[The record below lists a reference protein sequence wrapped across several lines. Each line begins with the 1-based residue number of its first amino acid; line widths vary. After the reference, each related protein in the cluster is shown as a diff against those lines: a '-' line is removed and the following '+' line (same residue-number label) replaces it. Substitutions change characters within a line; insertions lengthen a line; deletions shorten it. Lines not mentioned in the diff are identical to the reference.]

1 MFRDKFSRFSVPIF
15 LNPNLYSTQCYSIPS
30 RIYPCSKKHL
40 TSTFKVGKTFHSSR
54 TFSTSPSTVIPSST
68 HSSEMIWSNKN
79 FKKTLMNNKQHNDS
93 KSNLIISNFNRVLS
107 KKFSYSRLDQQR
119 EPSLTPHE
127 TCSNLPMT
135 QILSIET
142 SCDDTAVAIL
152 QQDGISKLSP
162 KILFEKVI
170 THHELVEHFGGV
182 HPTEMA
188 NMHKKTL
195 DGMIEQALNF
205 VKCENENVK
214 IDAIA
219 VTIGPGLPP
228 CLSVGVET
236 ATIWSQKMNIPCI
249 PIHHLEAHLLMPLMF
264 SNTDIQFP
272 YLALLASGGHCM
284 IVFSKGIGDYE
295 IIGSTEDDS
304 IGEAFDK
311 TARLLKESVHGDL
324 TDYALNI
331 LKNSTSCYEQS
342 GTLMN
347 NVSSGHVP
355 NKTHL
360 SGGAL
365 IEILAMKGQAD
376 KYRFAIPLRKG
387 KRHEEIT
394 FSFSGL
400 KTEVLKVVR
409 SEQNNGVSK
418 RELHRMLSK
427 LRNTTVSDV
436 GNEANASSTKISME
450 TACDIAASM
459 QQAAFT
465 HLMEKLQLAI
475 FRYRSYTNEYP
486 NTLIV
491 SGGVSANEYFRKQL
505 IELTEKNE
513 YSLKIAPLKYCTDNA
528 VMIGFAAL
536 KRLANKCHEPC
547 GTFDKEKYLP
557 RWTIT
562 SLDQFYKRH

>member
-1 MFRDKFSRFSVPIF
+1 MRKSWR
-15 LNPNLYSTQCYSIPS
+15 LSIPFFS
-30 RIYPCSKKHL
+30 PLNNLSHILISSSKKFGKTLSFSSLEFLLSTNPTCLYGFHSRTLTL
-40 TSTFKVGKTFHSSR
+40 TSEITKFNKNLTQNSKNIMNDFKQDNSNSKLLLT
-54 TFSTSPSTVIPSST
+54 TLK
-68 HSSEMIWSNKN
+68 NKN
-79 FKKTLMNNKQHNDS
+79 F
-93 KSNLIISNFNRVLS
+93 
-107 KKFSYSRLDQQR
+107 SYSLSNRQR
-119 EPSLTPHE
+119 QPSFSSPSSHE
-127 TCSNLPMT
+127 QSSTIQMT
-135 QILSIET
+135 RILSIET

-152 QQDGISKLSP
+152 QQDGFSPP

-188 NMHKKTL
+188 NMHKQTL
-195 DGMIEQALNF
+195 NGMIERALNF
-205 VKCENENVK
+205 VKCEKE

-228 CLSVGVET
+228 CLSVGVEA
-236 ATIWSQKMNIPCI
+236 ATLWSQKMNIPCI

-264 SNTDIQFP
+264 SNNDVPFP

-284 IVFSKGIGDYE
+284 MVFSKGIGDYE

-311 TARLLKESVHGDL
+311 TARLLKESVNGDL
-324 TDYALNI
+324 TEYALNI
-331 LKNSTSCYEQS
+331 LKHSRNEEQYTTFT
-342 GTLMN
+342 GN
-347 NVSSGHVP
+347 
-355 NKTHL
+355 THL

-365 IEILAMKGQAD
+365 IEALATKGQAD

-418 RELHRMLSK
+418 KELHRMISK
-427 LRNTTVSDV
+427 LRNTTFTE
-436 GNEANASSTKISME
+436 NESNSSSAKISME

-475 FRYRSYTNEYP
+475 FRYRSYTNEYS

-505 IELTEKNE
+505 IEMAEKNE

-528 VMIGFAAL
+528 VMIGYAAL
-536 KRLANKCHEPC
+536 KRLANKCHE
-547 GTFDKEKYLP
+547 TTDKFDKERYLP
-557 RWTIT
+557 RWPIT
-562 SLDQFYKRH
+562 SLEDFYKRY